1 MVQVAHVS
9 ARKVPAHPFPWACLS
24 GKVGKWEP
32 AELTVLLPS
41 PDFHIPSAQ
50 GPVRSTKFFYI
61 IFVWPCSL
69 SSLSPS
75 TLLFF
80 LLRTHCTRK
89 VWSRETGVGTQ
100 SSPLPAVQPWQALY
114 LPSSD
119 GSQPD
124 PGACPIP
131 AILTG

>member
-9 ARKVPAHPFPWACLS
+9 GRKVPAHPFPWACLS

-32 AELTVLLPS
+32 AELTMLLPS

-69 SSLSPS
+69 SSLTQHFAILSLEDTPHQKGLES
-75 TLLFF
+75 GD
-80 LLRTHCTRK
+80 RD
-89 VWSRETGVGTQ
+89 GTQ
-100 SSPLPAVQPWQALY
+100 SSPLPAVQPWQVLY

-119 GSQPD
+119 VSQPD